1 MRFLKSKANNSKG
14 DSELIADYKQ
24 SRNDQ
29 CIEILF
35 NRYCHLSF
43 AVCMNYM
50 HSEDESKDAVIE
62 VFEKINSDLLR
73 YEVRDFGSWLHTV
86 TRNHCLHLLKK
97 KKEQLDLRE
106 ENPVCTQIA
115 VTEFL
120 FEKNASDNKE
130 EQYLRFLNEALLTLA
145 EEQRICVEQ
154 FYLQE
159 KSYEEI
165 EKVTGYSYNQVKS
178 YIQNGKR
185 NLKNYLIS
193 KKDEQ

>member
-1 MRFLKSKANNSKG
+1 LRFLKSKANNSKS

-24 SRNDQ
+24 SRNEQ
-29 CIEILF
+29 CVEILF

-62 VFEKINSDLLR
+62 VFEKIGSDLLR

-97 KKEQLDLRE
+97 KKRNFDLKE
-106 ENPVCTQIA
+106 ENPVLNQLA

-120 FEKNASDNKE
+120 FATNASENKE
-130 EQYLRFLNEALLTLA
+130 EHYMRFLNEAMLTLA

-165 EKVTGYSYNQVKS
+165 EKATGYSYNQVKS

-185 NLKNYLIS
+185 NLKNYLMN